1 MVYLHGKGVA
11 GGVGGGMVK
20 EELDEKM
27 RGIYTEGEVGE
38 WWWWFIFPRARRF
51 SFLSQALTN
60 VNEVSHLVRKVWE
73 GEEGERGGEGVEK
86 RCEKKEGGRER
97 ERERER
103 ERKRQREK
111 ERSCWGETYEL

>member
-38 WWWWFIFPRARRF
+38 
-51 SFLSQALTN
+51 
-60 VNEVSHLVRKVWE
+60 
-73 GEEGERGGEGVEK
+73 
-86 RCEKKEGGRER
+86 
-97 ERERER
+97 
-103 ERKRQREK
+103 
-111 ERSCWGETYEL
+111 